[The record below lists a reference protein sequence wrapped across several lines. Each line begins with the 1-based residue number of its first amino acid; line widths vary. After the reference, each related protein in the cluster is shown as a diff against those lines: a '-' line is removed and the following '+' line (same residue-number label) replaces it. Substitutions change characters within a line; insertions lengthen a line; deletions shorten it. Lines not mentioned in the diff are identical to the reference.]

1 MKIAFFASRF
11 SPHVGGVEELV
22 RQLAHQE
29 RLRNEMPLIITN
41 RWPKSLPEFEEF
53 EGMPLRRYNFR
64 VPERTWKQMGGAI
77 LFGRATLGE
86 MCRAIKAHG
95 ADLLHV
101 QCVSSNAYYALWAK
115 KVLKLPLVISLQGEL
130 TMDAGQVY
138 QNSEFARTLMRR
150 ALTEADAIT
159 GCSARTIQDA
169 EAFYGQPFGDR
180 ARVIMNGVTL
190 ADFTQGKTYSHPR
203 PYILGIGRLV
213 AQKGFDVLIRAF
225 AKSGITSHDL
235 MLVGEG
241 EEEAELKRLVEE
253 LGLTGRVFMPGRADR
268 PGAVAYFNGCSFFVL
283 PSRMEPMGI
292 VLFEAMAAGKAII
305 ASDVGGVPENVR
317 HEETGLLV
325 PGDDVEALSR
335 ALTRLDTDVTLRERL
350 AAAGNR
356 YVQDYDWAKIA
367 EQYAEVYKKVL
378 PEGTRVR

>member
-1 MKIAFFASRF
+1 MKIALFASRF
-11 SPHVGGVEELV
+11 YPHVGGVEELV

-29 RLRNEMPLIITN
+29 RLRNEMPLIVTN
-41 RWPKSLPEFEEF
+41 RWPKDLPAVEVF
-53 EGMPLRRYNFR
+53 EGIPLRRYNFR
-64 VPERTWKQMGGAI
+64 VPDRTWRQMGGAI
-77 LFGRATLGE
+77 LFGPSTLWAI
-86 MCRAIKAHG
+86 CNAIKAHG

-115 KVLKLPLVISLQGEL
+115 KVLRRPLVISLQGEL
-130 TMDAGQVY
+130 TMDAAQVF
-138 QNSEFARTLMRR
+138 QKSLFAQSLMRR
-150 ALTEADAIT
+150 ALAEADAVT
-159 GCSARTIQDA
+159 ACSAQTLRDA
-169 EAFYGQPFGDR
+169 EEFYGKSLGDR

-190 ADFTQGKTYSHPR
+190 SDFAQGETYQHPR

-213 AQKGFDVLIRAF
+213 PQKGFDVLVRAY
-225 AKSGITSHDL
+225 AQSGITSHDL

-241 EEEAELKRLVEE
+241 SEEAELKRLVAE

-268 PGAVAYFNGCSFFVL
+268 AGAVAYFNGCSFFVL

-317 HEETGLLV
+317 HEQTGLLV
-325 PGDDVEALSR
+325 PGDDVKALSL
-335 ALTRLDTDVTLRERL
+335 ALCRLDSDPALRERL
-350 AAAGNR
+350 ANAGNR

-367 EQYAEVYKKVL
+367 EQYAEVYRAVL
-378 PEGTRVR
+378 E

>member
-1 MKIAFFASRF
+1 MKVALFASRF
-11 SPHVGGVEELV
+11 YPHVGGVEELV

-29 RLRNEMPLIITN
+29 RLRHEMPLIVTN
-41 RWPKSLPEFEEF
+41 RWPKTLPEAEEF

-77 LFGRATLGE
+77 LFGPSTLQAL
-86 MCRAIKAHG
+86 CSAIKEHG

-101 QCVSSNAYYALWAK
+101 QCVSSNAYYALQAK
-115 KVLKLPLVISLQGEL
+115 KKLNLPLVISLQGEL

-138 QNSEFARTLMRR
+138 QRSEFARSLMRR

-159 GCSARTIQDA
+159 GCSAQTVKDA
-169 EAFYGQPFGDR
+169 EEFYGKPFGDR

-190 ADFTQGKTYSHPR
+190 ADFTQGTTYRHPR

-213 AQKGFDVLIRAF
+213 PQKGFDVLIRAF

-235 MLVGEG
+235 LLVGEG
-241 EEEAELKRLVEE
+241 EEEEKLKGLVAE
-253 LGLTGRVFMPGRADR
+253 LGLTGRVIMPGRADR
-268 PGAVAYFNGCSFFVL
+268 AGAVAYFNGCSFFVL

-305 ASDVGGVPENVR
+305 ASNVGGVPENVR
-317 HEETGLLV
+317 HEQTGLLV
-325 PGDDVEALSR
+325 PGDDAEALSL
-335 ALTRLDTDVTLRERL
+335 ALSRLEANPTLREQL
-350 AAAGNR
+350 ATAGNR
-356 YVQDYDWAKIA
+356 YVQNYDWAKIA
-367 EQYAEVYKKVL
+367 DQYAEVYRTVL
-378 PEGTRVR
+378 PRKRA